1 MATLMGSQSP
11 RFNIAPAPS
20 GFTSFDADDAVEY
33 AAFYGLTA
41 DEWQETTCESWMRKR
56 KGRWCASTWAITV
69 SRQNGKNG
77 SLEIVE
83 LYGTAEL
90 GLKFLHTAHEVK
102 TARKAFSRL
111 KSFYGERANDPGA
124 RFPELNKLVREVR
137 NTNGQEAIILHTKEC
152 QEASNPS
159 CSCAGGGSVEFIAR
173 SKGSGRGFTVDFLV
187 LDEAQDLQDSEL
199 EALLPTISA
208 APSGDP
214 VTIFMGTPPS
224 DLGDKGEPFVRAR
237 DGALDGSD
245 KRIAW
250 VEFSADGNVE
260 MMKPD
265 ELTRFL
271 DDRRNWAQANPAL
284 GGRINIDTIIT
295 ERSRFSDASFARE
308 RLNMW
313 PDVGSRS
320 SPIPAGP
327 WGLRSIKDVP
337 EDWPTVAFGLDM
349 NPERTKVTIGVA
361 ASSPDGI
368 HLEVAVDDDFA
379 EQGTDALVKWIFERA
394 KRRIPVVIDAFSPIR
409 SIEPALKQKGCKV
422 YILNA
427 NELSQ
432 ACGGL
437 YDAVIKDKSVT
448 HFAQPELDASLA
460 GSVKQKFGDGGAWK
474 WNRKGLDI
482 DLGPIMSVTAA
493 HFGAVKFAKKPR
505 ADGAAKRKTVIL

>member
-1 MATLMGSQSP
+1 MGSQTP

-56 KGRWCASTWAITV
+56 KGRWCASTWGITV

-111 KSFYGERANDPGA
+111 KYFFGEKKDDPTA
-124 RFPELNKLVREVR
+124 RFPELNALVHEIR
-137 NTNGQEAIILHTKEC
+137 NTNGQEAIILK
-152 QEASNPS
+152 N
-159 CSCAGGGSVEFIAR
+159 GGSVEFIAR

-250 VEFSADGNVE
+250 VEFSAEGNVE

-265 ELTRFL
+265 ELTHFL
-271 DDRRNWAQANPAL
+271 DDRKNWAQANPAL

-308 RLNMW
+308 RMNMW
-313 PDVGSRS
+313 PDVGTRS

-327 WGLRSIKDVP
+327 WGKLALSEVP
-337 EDWPTVAFGLDM
+337 EDWPLAALGLDM

-361 ASSPDGI
+361 ARSPEGI
-368 HLEVAVDDDFA
+368 HLEVAEDAPFTD
-379 EQGTDALVKWIFERA
+379 EGTDALVKWVFERA

-437 YDAVIKDKSVT
+437 YDAVIKDKTVT
-448 HFAQPELDASLA
+448 HYAQPELDNSLA

-482 DLGPIMSVTAA
+482 DLTPIMSITAA

-505 ADGAAKRKTVIL
+505 ADGAEKRKVVIL

>member
-1 MATLMGSQSP
+1 MVALMGSQVP
-11 RFNIAPAPS
+11 RFNIAPAPV

-41 DEWQETTCESWMRKR
+41 DEWQETTCQSWMRRR
-56 KGRWCASTWAITV
+56 KGRWCSSTWGITV

-111 KSFYGERANDPGA
+111 KYFFGEKASDPTA
-124 RFPELNKLVREVR
+124 RFPELNALVREVR
-137 NTNGQEAIILHTKEC
+137 NTNGQEAIILT
-152 QEASNPS
+152 N
-159 CSCAGGGSVEFIAR
+159 GGSVEFIAR
-173 SKGSGRGFTVDFLV
+173 SKGSGRGFTVDVLV

-250 VEFSADGNVE
+250 VEFSAEGNIE
-260 MMKPD
+260 AMKPD

-271 DDRRNWAQANPAL
+271 DDRKNWAQANPAL

-313 PDVGSRS
+313 PEFGTKS

-327 WGLRSIKDVP
+327 WGKRALTKVP
-337 EDWPTVAFGLDM
+337 EDWPLAALGLDM
-349 NPERTKVTIGVA
+349 NHERTKVTIGVA
-361 ASSPDGI
+361 AFSDKGI
-368 HLEVAVDDDFA
+368 HLEIA
-379 EQGTDALVKWIFERA
+379 EDAPFSEDGTDALVKWIFERA
-394 KRRIPVVIDAFSPIR
+394 KRKIPVVIDAFSPIR
-409 SIEPALKQKGCKV
+409 SIEPALKKKGCMV
-422 YILNA
+422 RILNA
-427 NELSQ
+427 HELSQ

-437 YDAVIKDKSVT
+437 YDAVMKDRSVT
-448 HFAQPELDASLA
+448 HFGQEVLDSSLA

-474 WNRKGLDI
+474 WNRRGLDT
-482 DLGPIMSVTAA
+482 DLTPIMSATAA
-493 HFGAVKFAKKPR
+493 HYGAVKFAKPR
-505 ADGAAKRKTVIL
+505 ADGAEKRKTVIL